1 MTLGL
6 GSLRGR
12 IVILSIVLI
21 LGLLTAAVYLDGL
34 VKSSLVHA
42 QQTSEGH
49 AELGQVLAEL
59 RIALYDAE
67 GSLYQYAVLMDDSQ
81 RLTAEAAVELARSGA
96 ERLHTMARLHSD
108 AELLG
113 KVERLHNAIAAI
125 ERDTRELLA
134 LLSRVETRYPVSRL
148 ISERL
153 HPSHLRFIGFADA
166 LIAELENA
174 PELQPE
180 VLRLFQDARYSWLQQ
195 IAVVRMYFATR
206 SGVFGQPQDVL
217 HHQLE
222 SRSRYMAV
230 LDETLAR
237 LAALDAAGKLGLAEA
252 EAVEH
257 MQRAR
262 SNFGRD
268 FRDVVALY
276 ESDRW
281 RTDVPFL
288 RERLKPHFTDVWA
301 HIRAVDARL
310 VTLTESAMQESRNA
324 TGVMSGFVWLV
335 TALVAGF
342 ILLTN
347 LSYEF
352 LIRRPMGQLT
362 NALRALEQGASYTPL
377 LRTTAQEIDAML
389 AAFRDMQRQ
398 VYARETRLAA
408 ILDNVGEGI
417 ITVDQQ
423 GRIGTFNNAAEQ
435 LFQYHAEE
443 VIGRSVS
450 MLMPSPIRAE
460 HDGYIQRYLETGAG
474 RILGTEVNVTAQR
487 KDGALFPMS
496 IKVTEL
502 VLDGRRHFTAIV
514 SDISERKAMLDHLR
528 QLAEH
533 DSLTGLYNRQY
544 FLDEL
549 ERVVERAR
557 RQGGLDCALLYIDLD
572 NFKFVNDTLGH
583 LAGDRLLVEVAGIL
597 QKRSR
602 RGDILA
608 RLGGDEFAVLLFD
621 VDEDAARGVAD
632 SYRQTMAD
640 YTFREDGRLIDI
652 GCSIGVA
659 MLVPEIRTKEDLM
672 ARADLSCHMAKRA
685 GRNSVHVY
693 RLDDNQSLVDM
704 STDMSWARTIKQSI
718 EANRFDFALQPIVD
732 VQSGRVI
739 SYEVLL
745 RMLDPDGNIIMPSG
759 FIPAAERFGLV
770 LDVDRWVVEHAVALL
785 ARRGGEEHFSVNLS
799 AMTMGDPGFVEHLT
813 GALDRHRVAPKRL
826 TFEITET
833 SAIADLAAA
842 SILLDRLR
850 ALGCRTALDDF
861 GAGYSSFAYLKDLP
875 VDFVKIDGSFVRDIE
890 QDPLHLAMV
899 RSMNE
904 IAHAM
909 GKWTVAEFVG
919 SARVLEIIGEL
930 GVDCAQG
937 YYTGMPELA
946 GYPAMLA
953 GSRSAA
959 AQVE

>member
-12 IVILSIVLI
+12 IVILSIVLFF
-21 LGLLTAAVYLDGL
+21 GLLTAAVYLNGL
-34 VKSSLVHA
+34 VKSSLA
-42 QQTSEGH
+42 RSQQTSEGH
-49 AELGQVLAEL
+49 AELGQILAEL

-67 GSLYQYAVLMDDSQ
+67 GSLYQYAVLMDDGQ
-81 RLTAEAAVELARSGA
+81 RLTAEAALERARIGA
-96 ERLHTMARLHSD
+96 ETLHMLAGVRSD

-113 KVERLHNAIAAI
+113 QVQRLRDAIAAI
-125 ERDTRELLA
+125 DRDARELLV
-134 LLSRVETRYPVSRL
+134 LLSRVETRYPVSRI
-148 ISERL
+148 ISTRL
-153 HPSHLRFIGFADA
+153 HPNHLRFIGIADA
-166 LIAELENA
+166 LIAELDHA
-174 PELQPE
+174 PEAQPE
-180 VLRLFQDARYSWLQQ
+180 IMRLFQDARYFWLQQ

-217 HHQLE
+217 RQQLE
-222 SRSRYMAV
+222 NRDKYMAA
-230 LDETLAR
+230 LDKTLAR
-237 LAALDAAGKLGLAEA
+237 LTALEAAGKLGLAETDA
-252 EAVEH
+252 MEH
-257 MQRAR
+257 MRRVR
-262 SNFGRD
+262 SDFGRD

-276 ESDRW
+276 ESNRW

-288 RERLKPHFTDVWA
+288 RERLKPHFADVWA
-301 HIRAVDARL
+301 HIGAVDARL
-310 VTLTESAMQESRNA
+310 ATLTESAVQESLDV

-377 LRTTAQEIDAML
+377 LRTAAHEIDTVL

-423 GRIGTFNNAAEQ
+423 GCIGTFNNAAEQ
-435 LFQYHAEE
+435 LFQYRAEE
-443 VIGRSVS
+443 VIGRNVS
-450 MLMPSPIRAE
+450 MLMPHPVRAE
-460 HDGYIQRYLETGAG
+460 HDGYIQRYLEAGTG

-487 KDGALFPMS
+487 RDGALFPMS

-583 LAGDRLLVEVAGIL
+583 LAGDRLLIEVAGIL

-621 VDEDAARGVAD
+621 VNEDTARGVAD

-659 MLVPEIRTKEDLM
+659 MLVTEIRTKEDLM

-685 GRNSVHVY
+685 GRNCVHVY

-704 STDMSWARTIKQSI
+704 SADMSWARTIKQSI

-732 VQSGRVI
+732 VQSGRVV
-739 SYEVLL
+739 SHEVLL
-745 RMLDPDGNIIMPSG
+745 RMLDPDGSIIMPSG
-759 FIPAAERFGLV
+759 FIPAAERFGLI
-770 LDVDRWVVEHAVALL
+770 VDIDGWVVEHAIALL
-785 ARRGGEEHFSVNLS
+785 AKRGGEEHFSLNLS
-799 AMTMGDPGFVEHLT
+799 GMTMGDPGFVEHLT
-813 GALDRHRVAPKRL
+813 AALDRHRVAPERL

-842 SILLDRLR
+842 SVLLERLR

-875 VDFVKIDGSFVRDIE
+875 VDFVKIDGSFVRNID

-919 SARVLEIIGEL
+919 SARALEVIREL
-930 GVDCAQG
+930 SVDFAQG
-937 YYTGMPELA
+937 YYTGVPELA
-946 GYPAMLA
+946 GYPAILA
-953 GSRSAA
+953 GSRCAA
-959 AQVE
+959 ARVE